1 MNERYHNEINKRIL
15 SGNLPLERLY
25 SVQYTKKPKVDLREL
40 AKEGIRK
47 LFEAQEVLSRRLQY
61 GSDFESLLLDSQDY
75 DRDGVGE
82 VEKEFYKTNIS
93 LLLNTGYS
101 QSVLSENGEIH
112 KRASEL
118 CPYVTSLDKRLWKT
132 AVSCELAT
140 KLSFEDD
147 ICMPYAYAYLLLV
160 LQEKELRLGYTIDLD
175 KIKLS
180 TPITSLI
187 LEPWD
192 DNYSLYLTEISN
204 DERDHLLLLEKKRN
218 ELAVAAKNELLK
230 TEELAKETDE
240 DWCLFLKLVYE
251 LSNREEQ
258 TIECIA
264 DKSLS
269 AEEKLEAIRLY
280 EDAALDM
287 RCGFVTIG
295 GKHEN
300 LYRIINSVSKRFDGA
315 PELTLVENQEGL
327 IFGLNREIVK
337 IIERNASFNRIQI
350 KYFQFRLVS
359 RSAGLA
365 QELFS
370 LLLYGIQRNLG
381 IMNDEVSSRSTIEML
396 VNSFYEA
403 VDNFYN
409 QHEETIKNLRFSN
422 IQSDAVAAS
431 RNAADNLF
439 LSSAQE
445 KMLSF
450 SETYT
455 AGLQAK
461 NEEYLSIFGIDESYC
476 LNEENLQDLL
486 SSIPN
491 ETLQELTNGLSSLLE
506 TPKQFLEELFSSEK
520 EEVAARQFVTSLNV
534 VFLFNDT
541 LRIVLEEP
549 NRYSLEDKDGIIRM
563 KTILRILKSREGL
576 IKSIVYS
583 EIDLADLSVDD
594 MDTHREK
601 IGIDAQFLSKLEKDC
616 ANINILDA
624 FIDEVKRWFLL
635 ADERNIEELLEA
647 KLHLHEMLFI
657 VDDLKGAES
666 FIAKLDEISEW
677 LCALLVKAC
686 QQKGKTFEETKKVLR
701 NSLGNESILLP
712 ASAMNALVTAE
723 MLYQEYANER
733 YAVQGFDYSGISALY
748 YQAFEAAYN
757 ELVWRGYE
765 SKLNSLCRNGK
776 KYTEVLAESRERDKI
791 KEEAFIGYLAQ
802 KYSIRKN
809 YYDYDKKA
817 RQAQVKKSVMY
828 KNFADILNYGILQT
842 RSDLKMFREYFAHLI
857 GFANC
862 ISMINDSAFMSNIT
876 ELVTAIEKAADNR
889 NNASHGGTIV
899 DIDQLNADKKTVLSD
914 LEAVRSDSLGLIQ
927 KLLFLMTYHA
937 QKKTGT

>member
-1 MNERYHNEINKRIL
+1 MIEQYHNKINKRIL

-25 SVQYTKKPKVDLREL
+25 SVPYSKSSKVDLQGM
-40 AKEGIRK
+40 AKEGIHE
-47 LFEAQEVLSRRLQY
+47 LLTHQEVLARRLKY
-61 GSDFESLLLDSQDY
+61 EADFESLLLDSQGDDY
-75 DRDGVGE
+75 DE
-82 VEKEFYKTNIS
+82 AEKEFYKTNIS
-93 LLLNTGYS
+93 LVLNTGYS
-101 QSVLSENGEIH
+101 QSALPENSVIH

-118 CPYVTSLDKRLWKT
+118 CPYVTSLDKRLWKM
-132 AVSCELAT
+132 AVYCELAT

-147 ICMPYAYAYLLLV
+147 TSMPYAYAYMLLV
-160 LQEKELRLGYTIDLD
+160 VQEKELSSGYTIDLD
-175 KIKLS
+175 KIDLS
-180 TPITSLI
+180 TQIMTII
-187 LEPWD
+187 LEPWGD
-192 DNYSLYLTEISN
+192 DHSIFLTEISQE
-204 DERDHLLLLEKKRN
+204 ERDHLLLLKKERN
-218 ELAVAAKNELLK
+218 ELSVTAENEQLK
-230 TEELAKETDE
+230 TEKLARETDR
-240 DWCLFLKLVYE
+240 DWCLFLELVYE

-258 TIECIA
+258 TIERIA

-315 PELTLVENQEGL
+315 PELTLVEDQEGQ

-381 IMNDEVSSRSTIEML
+381 IKNDEVSSQSTIEML

-431 RNAADNLF
+431 DNVADNLF
-439 LSSAQE
+439 LTSAQE

-450 SETYT
+450 GETF
-455 AGLQAK
+455 AAELQAK
-461 NEEYLSIFGIDESYC
+461 NEEYLPILGIDESYC

-506 TPKQFLEELFSSEK
+506 TPKQFVEELFPSEK
-520 EEVAARQFVTSLNV
+520 EQVAARQFVTSLNV

-576 IKSIVYS
+576 IKSMVYS
-583 EIDLADLSVDD
+583 EIDLADLSVED
-594 MDTHREK
+594 MDTHRER

-616 ANINILDA
+616 ANINLLDA
-624 FIDEVKRWFLL
+624 FNDEVKRWFLL

-647 KLHLHEMLFI
+647 KLHLHETLFI
-657 VDDLKGAES
+657 VDDSKGAEP

-686 QQKGKTFEETKKVLR
+686 QQKGKTFEETKIVLR
-701 NSLGNESILLP
+701 NSLGHESILLP

-723 MLYQEYANER
+723 MLYQEYANEKF
-733 YAVQGFDYSGISALY
+733 AIPGFDYSGISALY

-757 ELVWRGYE
+757 ELIWRDYE
-765 SKLNSLCRNGK
+765 SELNNLCRNGE
-776 KYTEVLAESRERDKI
+776 KYTEILVESRNERISVD
-791 KEEAFIGYLAQ
+791 AFIGYLAQ
-802 KYSIRKN
+802 DSGIRKN
-809 YYDYDKKA
+809 YIDYDKKA
-817 RQAQVKKSVMY
+817 GRAQVKKSIMY
-828 KNFADILNYGILQT
+828 KNFAEILKYSILLT
-842 RSDLKMFREYFAHLI
+842 KHDLKKFCGYFAHLV
-857 GFANC
+857 GFANS
-862 ISMINDSAFMSNIT
+862 ISMINDSYFMSNIT
-876 ELVTAIEKAADNR
+876 DFVSAIEKAADNR
-889 NNASHGGTIV
+889 NNASHGGKII
-899 DIDQLNADKKTVLSD
+899 DINQLNADKKTVLSN
-914 LEAVRSDSLGLIQ
+914 LEEVRSDSLGLIQ
-927 KLLFLMTYHA
+927 KLLFLMSYHTH
-937 QKKTGT
+937 KKTGT